1 MTAVK
6 DFIVAIEL
14 GSSKLTGMAGKR
26 NSDGSIQIFA
36 YAREEASA
44 FIRKGIIYN
53 INKTVLGLTSIINK
67 LEEQLEA
74 EIAKVYVGIGGQSL
88 HSEKNFVVEHLP
100 RETAITPDIVN
111 QLIANNRQT
120 RYPDRD
126 ILDVIPQEYKV
137 KNTNHLDPVG
147 IISNEIE
154 GHFLNIVARTS
165 VKRNIITCFEQAGIE
180 IAGFFISPLVL
191 ADAVLQEN
199 EMRLGC
205 ALIDCGADTTT
216 VAIYKQGLLRH
227 LAVIPLGG
235 NNITKDICSL
245 QIEEEDAEMLKC
257 TYGSGFTLPDENS
270 DDDKYPINESRN
282 IQAKLLNEIVGA
294 RTEEIVAN
302 VRNQIMLAG
311 YSDKLTAG
319 YVLTGGGANL
329 RNLQGAFMQKG
340 KYIKIR
346 IAGTVNMPIKATE
359 QELYAKNG
367 RLNTLF
373 ALVAA
378 GKENCYRPEPVA
390 SATDLIEQMQQ
401 KEHEE
406 QEREAARREAE
417 ERERKE
423 REAAAKAAAAEE
435 EARKRKAAEEARVK
449 ANTAALAEVKSAA
462 DNIVLTQEKLN
473 EALKEVK
480 KAQEE
485 KDSKAAHKAN
495 ISAIARLK
503 EIQGLRDN
511 ASTVMDTITDEA
523 YLSEARVVF
532 ADIEAATE
540 AAERVKEKAGEI
552 AEKVKRENS
561 FFGKLLGLGDII
573 MND

>member
-1 MTAVK
+1 
-6 DFIVAIEL
+6 
-14 GSSKLTGMAGKR
+14 
-26 NSDGSIQIFA
+26 
-36 YAREEASA
+36 
-44 FIRKGIIYN
+44 
-53 INKTVLGLTSIINK
+53 
-67 LEEQLEA
+67 
-74 EIAKVYVGIGGQSL
+74 
-88 HSEKNFVVEHLP
+88 
-100 RETAITPDIVN
+100 
-111 QLIANNRQT
+111 
-120 RYPDRD
+120 
-126 ILDVIPQEYKV
+126 
-137 KNTNHLDPVG
+137 
-147 IISNEIE
+147 
-154 GHFLNIVARTS
+154 
-165 VKRNIITCFEQAGIE
+165 
-180 IAGFFISPLVL
+180 
-191 ADAVLQEN
+191 
-199 EMRLGC
+199 
-205 ALIDCGADTTT
+205 
-216 VAIYKQGLLRH
+216 
-227 LAVIPLGG
+227 
-235 NNITKDICSL
+235 
-245 QIEEEDAEMLKC
+245 
-257 TYGSGFTLPDENS
+257 
-270 DDDKYPINESRN
+270 
-282 IQAKLLNEIVGA
+282 
-294 RTEEIVAN
+294 
-302 VRNQIMLAG
+302 
-311 YSDKLTAG
+311 
-319 YVLTGGGANL
+319 
-329 RNLQGAFMQKG
+329 
-340 KYIKIR
+340 
-346 IAGTVNMPIKATE
+346 
-359 QELYAKNG
+359 
-367 RLNTLF
+367 
-373 ALVAA
+373 
-378 GKENCYRPEPVA
+378 
-390 SATDLIEQMQQ
+390 MQQ

-561 FFGKLLGLGDII
+561 FFGKLRGLGDII

>member
-235 NNITKDICSL
+235 NNITHDLANLK
-245 QIEEEDAEMLKC
+245 IEETEAEQLKLHYGDAFYQEAE
-257 TYGSGFTLPDENS
+257 DENATPATCLL
-270 DDDKYPINESRN
+270 DDGRSV
-282 IQAKLLNEIVGA
+282 KLRELNDIVGA
-294 RTEEIVAN
+294 RAEEILAN
-302 VRNQIMLAG
+302 AWNQIQLSG
-311 YSDKLTAG
+311 YENELFSG
-319 YVLTGGGANL
+319 IVLTGGNANL
-329 RNLQGAFMQKG
+329 TN
-340 KYIKIR
+340 
-346 IAGTVNMPIKATE
+346 TE
-359 QELYAKNG
+359 
-367 RLNTLF
+367 TLF
-373 ALVAA
+373 
-378 GKENCYRPEPVA
+378 R
-390 SATDLIEQMQQ
+390 S
-401 KEHEE
+401 
-406 QEREAARREAE
+406 
-417 ERERKE
+417 
-423 REAAAKAAAAEE
+423 
-435 EARKRKAAEEARVK
+435 
-449 ANTAALAEVKSAA
+449 
-462 DNIVLTQEKLN
+462 
-473 EALKEVK
+473 
-480 KAQEE
+480 
-485 KDSKAAHKAN
+485 
-495 ISAIARLK
+495 
-503 EIQGLRDN
+503 
-511 ASTVMDTITDEA
+511 
-523 YLSEARVVF
+523 LSH
-532 ADIEAATE
+532 T
-540 AAERVKEKAGEI
+540 
-552 AEKVKRENS
+552 EKVRTAHSIQEAVQGERLPEDGRQNT
-561 FFGKLLGLGDII
+561 LLGLLEAGTENCCVPEKPKPSPEPEQGSLDLDVEVVQKPEEQKPADAENSKGHKTGSTTSQSQKEETKTGKQEKKTWFRSLFDNIQKEMI
-573 MND
+573 EDSSDSMDDRKH

>member
-245 QIEEEDAEMLKC
+245 QIEEEEAEVLKC

-390 SATDLIEQMQQ
+390 PATDLIEQMQQ

-423 REAAAKAAAAEE
+423 REAAAKAAAQRGMNTILSPQIPYYINRRQSKDPSEPRSQGYGTETVEAVYNYQPAKGVDASLLPYYKGVQANFWTEYVIEPDTLEYLMLPRLAAVAEAGWTPQALRRYE
-435 EARKRKAAEEARVK
+435 DFVQRLQAEADYYKW
-449 ANTAALAEVKSAA
+449 A
-462 DNIVLTQEKLN
+462 DYEYGK
-473 EALKEVK
+473 
-480 KAQEE
+480 
-485 KDSKAAHKAN
+485 H
-495 ISAIARLK
+495 
-503 EIQGLRDN
+503 
-511 ASTVMDTITDEA
+511 
-523 YLSEARVVF
+523 VF
-532 ADIEAATE
+532 
-540 AAERVKEKAGEI
+540 K
-552 AEKVKRENS
+552 
-561 FFGKLLGLGDII
+561 
-573 MND
+573 